1 MDATGGH
8 GVRLAPGVEVPESAL
23 RFAFTTSGGP
33 GGQNVNKVAT
43 RSVMRVTLSDLPLRD
58 WQLARLRELA
68 SHLVTAEGEL
78 IISSGVHRSQSRNKD
93 ECVERLGELV
103 RAAVVRPK
111 VRRATKPTRGSKER
125 RLSEKKRRGDMKRG
139 RRGEE

>member
-8 GVRLAPGVEVPESAL
+8 GVRLAPGVEVPEAVL

-43 RSVMRVTLSDLPLRD
+43 RSVMRVALADLPLRD

-68 SHLVTAEGEL
+68 SHLVTSDGEL
-78 IISSGVHRSQSRNKD
+78 IISSGEHRSQSRNKD
-93 ECVERLGELV
+93 ECLERLGELV
-103 RAAVVRPK
+103 RAAMVRPK

-139 RRGEE
+139 RRGED